1 MEKTQELQ
9 ALVSDLSNFE
19 KPVEPATAP
28 EVATNESNGNL
39 DTNNALSTF
48 HSISLASNN
57 PTEDRD
63 NDTTSDQEV
72 ASTAESE
79 KNTVSDERCKYGSCL
94 GEGGNDLLSAVAE
107 LNEYV
112 YKYNDTAKGIPGAEE
127 HGVDDEVHVG
137 PIAQEL
143 AENPATSGAVDEDP
157 LSGFLTV
164 DTKALSLAEMSI
176 LSSMAKRLLALE
188 EKVYGR

>member
-9 ALVSDLSNFE
+9 PLVSDLSNFE
-19 KPVEPATAP
+19 KPTEPATMP
-28 EVATNESNGNL
+28 EVATNENNGNL

-48 HSISLASNN
+48 HSISLASSNN
-57 PTEDRD
+57 SDKD

-72 ASTAESE
+72 ASTTESE

-112 YKYNDTAKGIPGAEE
+112 YKYNDTAKEIPGAEE

>member
-19 KPVEPATAP
+19 KPVEPATTP

-48 HSISLASNN
+48 HSISLAQS
-57 PTEDRD
+57 EDND

-72 ASTAESE
+72 ASTTESE

-112 YKYNDTAKGIPGAEE
+112 YKYNDTAKDIPGAEE

>member
-9 ALVSDLSNFE
+9 PLVSDLSNFE
-19 KPVEPATAP
+19 KPTEPMTMP
-28 EVATNESNGNL
+28 EVATNENNGNL

-48 HSISLASNN
+48 HSISLASSD
-57 PTEDRD
+57 TDKD

-72 ASTAESE
+72 ASTTESE

-112 YKYNDTAKGIPGAEE
+112 YKYNDTAKEIPGAEE

-143 AENPATSGAVDEDP
+143 AVNPATSGAVDEDP